1 MGIFSKRLTVAG
13 QTHVVSLCLD
23 GHRCPRE
30 RKRKTFAQ
38 ILLYGLERKMFRQTE
53 TREKAVEP

>member
-1 MGIFSKRLTVAG
+1 MGIFSKRVAVAG

-23 GHRCPRE
+23 GHGCPRG

-38 ILLYGLERKMFRQTE
+38 ILSHCLQRKMFRQTE
-53 TREKAVEP
+53 TRGTDAEP